1 MNDRVMQTW
10 ASVAVDELDKARPLL
25 QECPT
30 SADACRGAAESIY
43 RAADL
48 LRSIA
53 DEHRKTLSHAH
64 EDCVA
69 AASRVHPMATG
80 GADVE

>member
-1 MNDRVMQTW
+1 MSERVRRTW

-25 QECPT
+25 AQSVT

-48 LRSIA
+48 LRRIA
-53 DEHRKTLSHAH
+53 DEHRQNLEQATFDARTAKA
-64 EDCVA
+64 
-69 AASRVHPMATG
+69 RVRPIATG
-80 GADVE
+80 GADV

>member
-43 RAADL
+43 RVADL
-48 LRSIA
+48 LRSMA
-53 DEHRKTLSHAH
+53 DEHRKTLEQATF
-64 EDCVA
+64 DA
-69 AASRVHPMATG
+69 RTAKARVYPIATG
-80 GADVE
+80 GGDV